1 MPTTPLRNAVYRAML
16 PVLAPSPR
24 GQMTHTFSDAP
35 LARLTGYER
44 LLCRHHVMGATLLL
58 SGGGQTRVVYTS
70 TRRPAHPAA
79 PETMFRVASIT
90 KMATAL
96 VALTLCDEG
105 FFALDSLVAP
115 LLPVQADAL
124 PGVTVRHLLCH
135 LSGLRDTP
143 AVDEALRTGQSL
155 ADVLASPGVIAGK
168 PGERFAYC
176 NFGFGLL
183 GCLFEQVT
191 GQPLEEV
198 FRARLFAPLG
208 MRATLDGSTL
218 AKQSV
223 MPISRV
229 LPYRPGHDVTVPAL
243 GRRPLSA
250 VDPAHRFGHTAGALY
265 TDAPSLSALLT
276 LIFSGGVWKGKRL
289 VSERLIQ
296 EMTTQQSFSG
306 QADNPER
313 RYGLGLVIL
322 QRPDLSSSRILGHQ
336 GFAYGCVDGAFYEE
350 GTGRQV
356 IFLCGGA
363 SEARQGRLGLC
374 NRDLLHWAL
383 KEEIPSWT

>member
-24 GQMTHTFSDAP
+24 GQMTHAFPNAP
-35 LARLTGYER
+35 LVRLTGYEH
-44 LLCRHHVMGATLLL
+44 LLCRHHVLGATLLL
-58 SGGGQTRVVYTS
+58 SGGGQTRIVYTS
-70 TRRPAHPAA
+70 TRHPAHTAA
-79 PETMFRVASIT
+79 PETVFRVASIT

-96 VALTLCDEG
+96 VTLMLCDEG
-105 FFALDSLVAP
+105 FFTLDSPVAP
-115 LLPVQADAL
+115 LLPVQADTL

-143 AVDEALRTGQSL
+143 AVDEALRAGQPL
-155 ADVLASPGVIAGK
+155 ADVLAAPGMIAGK

-183 GCLFEQVT
+183 GCLFEQAT
-191 GQPLEEV
+191 GQSLEDV
-198 FRARLFAPLG
+198 FRSRLFAPLG

-218 AKQSV
+218 VEQPV

-229 LPYRPGHDVTVPAL
+229 LPYRPGHDVTVPTL
-243 GRRPLSA
+243 GRKPLSA
-250 VDPAHRFGHTAGALY
+250 ADPSHHFGYTAGSLY
-265 TDAPSLSALLT
+265 TDAPSLSALLR
-276 LIFSGGVWKGKRL
+276 LIASGGVWKGKQL
-289 VSERLIQ
+289 VSGRLIR
-296 EMTTQQSFSG
+296 EMTTQQAFSG
-306 QADNPER
+306 PADNPER

-322 QRPDLSSSRILGHQ
+322 QRPDLSSGRILGHQ

-350 GTGRQV
+350 STGRQV

-374 NRDLLHWAL
+374 NRDLLRWAL
-383 KEEIPSWT
+383 KEEMPSWT